1 MSLFGDGELLN
12 QPIFEREFDFG
23 KKAKISSWTPCE
35 KRLKSCLIYMGSKE
49 MIAGALLKEIHKHA
63 PNAKY
68 FFDLFGGG
76 GAMSVQALASGL
88 KVYYNELKTDLCL
101 MFEYI
106 KDCITHPRNEW
117 GIFDKEMYFWVDK
130 NEYLNIREKYK
141 NKENLSGADII
152 KAYVYSFGGQGINSS
167 YAFRIKQWK
176 HASHNMIFYPFLK
189 DEFEKRGEGLKW
201 CIETLNKEFTKHYDN
216 LDSEE
221 REFSAFVLTDFVL
234 GDYGSWI
241 ERRAFFSSFMITL
254 EALCI
259 ARLQKN
265 WKYEFK
271 KETSARA
278 LKEFSK
284 SKLCDIISLKRP
296 DLVATAK
303 KYKQNRF
310 SNDLKAFPQMQQLQ
324 QLQRLQQLERLER
337 LEQLERLERL
347 ERLQQLQ
354 RQPAFLDL
362 EISNK
367 SYADFDFKQICENLG
382 CDKSEIIIYYDP
394 PYLRTQKENV
404 NMGYHKSVFDYNA
417 FLAWAKRQKKQDFN
431 VFISESDGFAEFSGL
446 TPIWHKTKQKG
457 NSRIKKD
464 KSADDYAVMNEF
476 LFKV

>member
-1 MSLFGDGELLN
+1 MSLFNDSELIN
-12 QPIFEREFDFG
+12 EPIFKSEFDFG

-49 MIAGALLKEIHKHA
+49 IIAGKILKEIHKLS

-106 KDCITHPRNEW
+106 KDCIAHPRSEW

-130 NEYLNIREKYK
+130 NEFLKIKDKYA
-141 NKENLSGADII
+141 NKEHLSGVEII
-152 KAYVYSFGGQGINSS
+152 KPFIYSFGAQGVNAS
-167 YAFRIKQWK
+167 YAFGIRQWK
-176 HASHNMIFYPFLK
+176 HAGHNMVFYPFLK

-201 CIETLNKEFTKHYDN
+201 CIEAFNKEFTKYYDD

-221 REFSAFVLTDFVL
+221 GEFSAFVLTDFML
-234 GDYGSWI
+234 GDFGSWI
-241 ERRAFFSSFMITL
+241 ERRAFFSSFIITL
-254 EALCI
+254 EALCL

-265 WKYEFK
+265 WKYELK
-271 KETSARA
+271 EETSARA

-284 SKLCDIISLKRP
+284 SKLCKIISLKRP

-303 KYKQNRF
+303 KYKQKRANDENLTAF
-310 SNDLKAFPQMQQLQ
+310 NDLRVFPQLQLQRLEQLQ
-324 QLQRLQQLERLER
+324 QLQRLERLE
-337 LEQLERLERL
+337 
-347 ERLQQLQ
+347 QLQ
-354 RQPAFLDL
+354 RQPAFLNL
-362 EISNK
+362 EILNK
-367 SYADFDFKQICENLG
+367 SYVDFDFTQICENLG
-382 CDKSEIIIYYDP
+382 CDKSEIIIYADP
-394 PYLRTQKENV
+394 PYLRTQKINV
-404 NMGYHKSVFDYNA
+404 NFGYHKGGFDHKT
-417 FLAWAKRQKKQDFN
+417 FVEWAKTLKSQGFN

-457 NSRIKKD
+457 NSHTKKD
-464 KSADDYAVMNEF
+464 KSADDYAVMNEY
-476 LFKV
+476 LFFV

>member
-1 MSLFGDGELLN
+1 MSLFSDDMLINE
-12 QPIFEREFDFG
+12 PIFKSEFDSG

-35 KRLKSCLIYMGSKE
+35 KRLKTCLIYTGSKE
-49 MIAGALLKEIHKHA
+49 IIAGALLKEIHKHS

-106 KDCITHPRNEW
+106 KDCIAHPRNEW

-130 NEYLNIREKYK
+130 NEFFNIKEKYE
-141 NKENLSGADII
+141 NKEHLKGAEII
-152 KAYVYSFGGQGINSS
+152 KSFIYSFGAKGINAS
-167 YAFRIKQWK
+167 YAFGARQWK
-176 HASHNMIFYPFLK
+176 HAGHNMIFYPFLK

-201 CIETLNKEFTKHYDN
+201 CVEIFNKEFTKHYDN

-221 REFSAFVLTDFVL
+221 REFSAFVLTNFMFGDF
-234 GDYGSWI
+234 GSWI
-241 ERRAFFSSFMITL
+241 ERRAFFSSFVITL

-271 KETSARA
+271 QETSARA
-278 LKEFSK
+278 LKEFSN
-284 SKLCDIISLKRP
+284 SKLCKIISLKRP

-303 KYKQNRF
+303 KYKQKRGGETIMAFNNLRAF
-310 SNDLKAFPQMQQLQ
+310 SQTQQLEQLQRLEQLQ
-324 QLQRLQQLERLER
+324 QL
-337 LEQLERLERL
+337 EQ
-347 ERLQQLQ
+347 
-354 RQPAFLDL
+354 QPAFLNL

-367 SYADFDFKQICENLG
+367 SYADFDFTQICENLG
-382 CDKSEIIIYYDP
+382 CDKSEIIIYADP
-394 PYLRTQKENV
+394 PYLRTQKQNIAF
-404 NMGYHKSVFDYNA
+404 GYHKSGFDHKA
-417 FLAWAKRQKKQDFN
+417 FVEWAKKLKEQGFN

-446 TPIWHKTKQKG
+446 TPIWHKTKNKG
-457 NSRIKKD
+457 NSRTKKR
-464 KSADDYAVMNEF
+464 
-476 LFKV
+476 

>member
-1 MSLFGDGELLN
+1 MSLFNDSELLN
-12 QPIFEREFDFG
+12 EPIFESEFDLG

-35 KRLKSCLIYMGSKE
+35 KRLKSCLIYTGSKE
-49 MIAGALLKEIHKHA
+49 MIAGAILKEIHKRA

-88 KVYYNELKTDLCL
+88 KVHYNELKTDLCL
-101 MFEYI
+101 MFEYV
-106 KDCITHPRNEW
+106 KDCIAHPRNEW

-130 NEYLNIREKYK
+130 NEFLRIRQKYVK
-141 NKENLSGADII
+141 QEFLKGSEII
-152 KAYVYSFGGQGINSS
+152 KGFIYSFGAQGINAS
-167 YAFRIKQWK
+167 YAFGVRQWK
-176 HASHNMIFYPFLK
+176 HAGHNMVFYPFLK

-201 CIETLNKEFTKHYDN
+201 CIETFNKEFTKHYDD

-221 REFSAFVLTDFVL
+221 REFSAFVLTDFML
-234 GDYGSWI
+234 GDFGSWI
-241 ERRAFFSSFMITL
+241 ERRAFFSSFIITL

-271 KETSARA
+271 QETSARA

-284 SKLCDIISLKRP
+284 SKLCEIISLKRP

-303 KYKQNRF
+303 KYKQKRGNGEIITAF
-310 SNDLKAFPQMQQLQ
+310 NDLRAFPQTQQLEQLQ
-324 QLQRLQQLERLER
+324 QLQRLERLEQ

-347 ERLQQLQ
+347 ER
-354 RQPAFLDL
+354 QPAFLNL

-367 SYADFDFKQICENLG
+367 SYADFDFTQICENLG
-382 CDKSEIIIYYDP
+382 CDKSEIIIYADP

-404 NMGYHKSVFDYNA
+404 KMGYHKSGFDHKA
-417 FLAWAKRQKKQDFN
+417 FVEWAKNLKN
-431 VFISESDGFAEFSGL
+431 
-446 TPIWHKTKQKG
+446 
-457 NSRIKKD
+457 KD
-464 KSADDYAVMNEF
+464 LMFLSAKAMVLLNLAV
-476 LFKV
+476 